1 MIILNKINTN
11 QDIEKMSRLAT
22 EIMKKHYD
30 PIVGSATNDH
40 MLEKYQSVRG
50 ITQEIIQG
58 ADYYFV
64 NLDGANI
71 GFVAVDAKEDYLYL
85 SKFYLDTEHRGKG
98 YASEMMAFVR
108 DYAKSRGLNKIKLNV
123 NADNLNT
130 VAVYKRFGFEA
141 VEEYQRDVG
150 NGFSV
155 HDYVMMLLM

>member
-1 MIILNKINTN
+1 
-11 QDIEKMSRLAT
+11 
-22 EIMKKHYD
+22 
-30 PIVGSATNDH
+30 
-40 MLEKYQSVRG
+40 
-50 ITQEIIQG
+50 
-58 ADYYFV
+58 
-64 NLDGANI
+64 
-71 GFVAVDAKEDYLYL
+71 
-85 SKFYLDTEHRGKG
+85 
-98 YASEMMAFVR
+98 MMAFVR

>member
-58 ADYYFV
+58 AD
-64 NLDGANI
+64 
-71 GFVAVDAKEDYLYL
+71 
-85 SKFYLDTEHRGKG
+85 
-98 YASEMMAFVR
+98 
-108 DYAKSRGLNKIKLNV
+108 
-123 NADNLNT
+123 
-130 VAVYKRFGFEA
+130 
-141 VEEYQRDVG
+141 
-150 NGFSV
+150 
-155 HDYVMMLLM
+155 